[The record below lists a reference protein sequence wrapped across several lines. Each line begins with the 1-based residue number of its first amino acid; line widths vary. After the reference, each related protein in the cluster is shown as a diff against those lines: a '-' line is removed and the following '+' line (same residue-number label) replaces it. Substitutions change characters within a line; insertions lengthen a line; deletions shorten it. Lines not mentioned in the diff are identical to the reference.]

1 MKKALASM
9 AKEADLANAPK
20 DKIRASFARHMQI
33 DYGSV
38 IKPEMLKLETTD
50 AGYNLL
56 VDDHAVVRQ
65 GLRLFL
71 GLDPLIDVIGEAANG
86 EEALTQV
93 AALHPDVV
101 IMDLPGIYSLSP
113 YTLEEVV
120 SRNYLITE
128 RPDAILNLIDGTNL
142 ERNLYLTTQL
152 TELGIP
158 VVVAVNMMDV
168 VRKNGDQINVAELS
182 RELGCEIVEISALK
196 GDGVMQAAEAAVKAA
211 KSGKTIP
218 MHTFSGPVEHAIA
231 HIELNAI
238 DLAWD
243 AVYRF
248 RGLPAAFYADWVQVA
263 HDESRHFVL
272 LRNRLRE
279 FGHDYGDFDAHN
291 GLWEMTEKTAHD
303 GLARMALVP
312 RVLEARGLDVTP
324 GMIVKLRELGDEAT
338 VAILDLILQEE
349 VAHVAAGS
357 RWFRWYC
364 EQRGVEPR
372 ASFREL
378 LKEYAGGYLH
388 GPFNIEARLLAGFDE
403 DELAALEAP

>member
-1 MKKALASM
+1 MTDLYTAARACLDAASPDEKV
-9 AKEADLANAPK
+9 A
-20 DKIRASFARHMQI
+20 RTFA
-33 DYGSV
+33 
-38 IKPEMLKLETTD
+38 
-50 AGYNLL
+50 
-56 VDDHAVVRQ
+56 
-65 GLRLFL
+65 
-71 GLDPLIDVIGEAANG
+71 
-86 EEALTQV
+86 
-93 AALHPDVV
+93 
-101 IMDLPGIYSLSP
+101 
-113 YTLEEVV
+113 
-120 SRNYLITE
+120 
-128 RPDAILNLIDGTNL
+128 
-142 ERNLYLTTQL
+142 
-152 TELGIP
+152 
-158 VVVAVNMMDV
+158 
-168 VRKNGDQINVAELS
+168 
-182 RELGCEIVEISALK
+182 
-196 GDGVMQAAEAAVKAA
+196 AAEAFARGESIIDADAPPPEAIRMPGRPQRPLLVHPRDLPRRGFGSVEGRAAFIHAV
-211 KSGKTIP
+211 
-218 MHTFSGPVEHAIA
+218 A
-231 HIELNAI
+231 HIEFNAI

-248 RGLPAAFYADWVQVA
+248 RGMPAAYYADWVSVA
-263 HDESRHFVL
+263 NDEARHFAM
-272 LRNRLRE
+272 LRARLKE
-279 FGHDYGDFDAHN
+279 LGHDYGDFDAHN
-291 GLWEMTEKTAHD
+291 GLWEMAEKTAGS